1 MASKR
6 EARTGRL
13 NERHPDPSTLRC
25 AAACRGG
32 ASGGVA
38 TGPWDCSP
46 AQNSEEEIAG
56 AVAARVED
64 AEDGL
69 RPEEE
74 ETTARRPPEHKEGN
88 QPTASHRSSGSGCHQ
103 FTDGEKAEAG
113 GLTLKSCIRA
123 LYGGGF
129 SALYLI

>member
-1 MASKR
+1 M
-6 EARTGRL
+6 
-13 NERHPDPSTLRC
+13 NN
-25 AAACRGG
+25 ACV
-32 ASGGVA
+32 SVSGVA
-38 TGPWDCSP
+38 TGPWDCLP

-74 ETTARRPPEHKEGN
+74 ETTARRPPEHKEGG
-88 QPTASHRSSGSGCHQ
+88 QPTASRRSSGLGCHQ